1 MAFLN
6 YNFYILN
13 IFLAFWVQLLKFV
26 ILFCYDDSGSEEVK
40 EKFIVSIVNLAKRNK
55 EYTEEEVE
63 VMRYALEGIYLTFTK
78 ILVITLIACLLG
90 LFKEYIWFVLLYTPI
105 RSVSFGWH
113 ANTTK
118 ECWVVSILAFILIP
132 YTFSIIT
139 INRITK
145 IILLTFSIFIFALY
159 SPADTKK
166 RPIVNKKR
174 RLMFKVASLIITL
187 VYCCYSFKHSN
198 LISNLMI
205 ASLLY
210 QSLLI
215 NPLIYKI
222 THQEFNNYKT
232 YNLNE

>member
-1 MAFLN
+1 M
-6 YNFYILN
+6 
-13 IFLAFWVQLLKFV
+13 
-26 ILFCYDDSGSEEVK
+26 K
-40 EKFIVSIVNLAKRNK
+40 EKFIASVVNLAKKKK
-55 EYTEEEVE
+55 EYTEEEVAI
-63 VMRYALEGIYLTFTK
+63 MRYALEGIYLTFTK
-78 ILVITLIACLLG
+78 ILVITLIAALLG

-118 ECWVVSILAFILIP
+118 QCWVVSILAFILIP
-132 YTFSIIT
+132 YTFSVIT

-174 RLMFKVASLIITL
+174 RLMFKVVSLIIIF
-187 VYCCYSFKHSN
+187 VYSYYALNNSN
-198 LISNLMI
+198 LVSNLML

-210 QSLLI
+210 QSMLI

-222 THQEFNNYKT
+222 SHQEFNNFKA

>member
-1 MAFLN
+1 M
-6 YNFYILN
+6 
-13 IFLAFWVQLLKFV
+13 
-26 ILFCYDDSGSEEVK
+26 K
-40 EKFIVSIVNLAKRNK
+40 EKFIASVVNLAKRKK
-55 EYTEEEVE
+55 EYTEEEVAI
-63 VMRYALEGIYLTFTK
+63 MRYALEGIYLTFTK
-78 ILVITLIACLLG
+78 ILVITLIAALLG

-132 YTFSIIT
+132 YIFSIIT
-139 INRITK
+139 INEITK
-145 IILLTFSIFIFALY
+145 IILLTFSILGFALY

-174 RLMFKVASLIITL
+174 RLLFKVVSLIITL

>member
-1 MAFLN
+1 M
-6 YNFYILN
+6 
-13 IFLAFWVQLLKFV
+13 
-26 ILFCYDDSGSEEVK
+26 K
-40 EKFIVSIVNLAKRNK
+40 EKFIASVVNLAKKNK
-55 EYTEEEVE
+55 EYTEEEVAI
-63 VMRYALEGIYLTFTK
+63 MRYALEGIYLTFTK
-78 ILVITLIACLLG
+78 ILVITLIAALLG

-198 LISNLMI
+198 LISNTSSYYWWGILWCI
-205 ASLLY
+205 RNV
-210 QSLLI
+210 LI
-215 NPLIYKI
+215 SSNCDCNK
-222 THQEFNNYKT
+222 NNDRRFYR
-232 YNLNE
+232 

>member
-1 MAFLN
+1 M
-6 YNFYILN
+6 
-13 IFLAFWVQLLKFV
+13 
-26 ILFCYDDSGSEEVK
+26 K
-40 EKFIVSIVNLAKRNK
+40 EKFIASVVNLAKRKK
-55 EYTEEEVE
+55 EYTEEEVAI
-63 VMRYALEGIYLTFTK
+63 MRYALEGIYLTFTK
-78 ILVITLIACLLG
+78 ILVITLIAALLG

-118 ECWVVSILAFILIP
+118 QCWVVSILAFILIP

-139 INRITK
+139 INRIAK

-174 RLMFKVASLIITL
+174 RLMFKVVSLIIIF
-187 VYCCYSFKHSN
+187 VYSYYALNNSN
-198 LISNLMI
+198 LISNLML

-210 QSLLI
+210 QSMLI

-222 THQEFNNYKT
+222 SHQEFNNFKA

>member
-1 MAFLN
+1 M
-6 YNFYILN
+6 N

-26 ILFCYDDSGSEEVK
+26 VLFCYDDSGSEEVK
-40 EKFIVSIVNLAKRNK
+40 EKFIASVVNLAKRKK
-55 EYTEEEVE
+55 EYTEEEVAI
-63 VMRYALEGIYLTFTK
+63 MRYALEGIYLTFTK
-78 ILVITLIACLLG
+78 ILVITLIAALLG

-132 YTFSIIT
+132 YIFSIIT
-139 INRITK
+139 INEITK
-145 IILLTFSIFIFALY
+145 IILLTFSILGFALY

-174 RLMFKVASLIITL
+174 RLLFKVVSLIITL
-187 VYCCYSFKHSN
+187 VYCCYSFKQSN

>member
-1 MAFLN
+1 M
-6 YNFYILN
+6 
-13 IFLAFWVQLLKFV
+13 
-26 ILFCYDDSGSEEVK
+26 K
-40 EKFIVSIVNLAKRNK
+40 EKFIASVVNLAKRK
-55 EYTEEEVE
+55 MEYTEEEVAI
-63 VMRYALEGIYLTFTK
+63 MRYALEGIYLTFTK
-78 ILVITLIACLLG
+78 ILVITLIAALLG

-132 YTFSIIT
+132 YIFSIIT
-139 INRITK
+139 INEITK
-145 IILLTFSIFIFALY
+145 IILLTFSILGFVLY

>member
-1 MAFLN
+1 M
-6 YNFYILN
+6 
-13 IFLAFWVQLLKFV
+13 
-26 ILFCYDDSGSEEVK
+26 ILFCYDEDGSEEVK
-40 EKFIVSIVNLAKRNK
+40 EKFIVGVVNLARRNR
-55 EYTEEEVE
+55 EYSDEDVA

-90 LFKEYIWFVLLYTPI
+90 LFKKYMWFVILYTPL

-118 ECWVVSILAFILIP
+118 ECWVVSILSFILIP
-132 YTFSIIT
+132 YIFSIIT
-139 INRITK
+139 INEITK
-145 IILLTFSIFIFALY
+145 IILLTFSILVFALY

-174 RLMFKVASLIITL
+174 RLLFKVVSLIITL

-198 LISNLMI
+198 LIGNLMI

-222 THQEFNNYKT
+222 THQEFNNYKA

>member
-1 MAFLN
+1 M
-6 YNFYILN
+6 
-13 IFLAFWVQLLKFV
+13 
-26 ILFCYDDSGSEEVK
+26 K

-55 EYTEEEVE
+55 EYTEEEVAI
-63 VMRYALEGIYLTFTK
+63 MRYALEGIYLTFTK

-139 INRITK
+139 INEITK
-145 IILLTFSIFIFALY
+145 IILLTFSILGFALY

-174 RLMFKVASLIITL
+174 RLLFKVVSLIITL

-198 LISNLMI
+198 LISNLML

>member
-1 MAFLN
+1 M
-6 YNFYILN
+6 
-13 IFLAFWVQLLKFV
+13 
-26 ILFCYDDSGSEEVK
+26 K
-40 EKFIVSIVNLAKRNK
+40 EKFIASVVNLAKRKK
-55 EYTEEEVE
+55 EYTEEEVAI
-63 VMRYALEGIYLTFTK
+63 MRYALEGIYLTFTK
-78 ILVITLIACLLG
+78 ILVITLIAALLG

-222 THQEFNNYKT
+222 TQQEFNNYKT

>member
-1 MAFLN
+1 
-6 YNFYILN
+6 
-13 IFLAFWVQLLKFV
+13 
-26 ILFCYDDSGSEEVK
+26 VK
-40 EKFIVSIVNLAKRNK
+40 EKFIASVVNLAKRKK
-55 EYTEEEVE
+55 EYTEEEVAI
-63 VMRYALEGIYLTFTK
+63 MRYALEGIYLTFTK
-78 ILVITLIACLLG
+78 ILVITLIAALLG

-132 YTFSIIT
+132 YIFSIIT
-139 INRITK
+139 INEITK
-145 IILLTFSIFIFALY
+145 IILLTFSILGFVLY

>member
-1 MAFLN
+1 M
-6 YNFYILN
+6 
-13 IFLAFWVQLLKFV
+13 
-26 ILFCYDDSGSEEVK
+26 K
-40 EKFIVSIVNLAKRNK
+40 EKFIVGVVNIARRNK
-55 EYTEEEVE
+55 EYSDEDVE

-90 LFKEYIWFVLLYTPI
+90 LFKEYMWFVILYTPL

-118 ECWVVSILAFILIP
+118 ECWVVSILSFILIP
-132 YTFSIIT
+132 YIFSIIT
-139 INRITK
+139 INEITK
-145 IILLTFSIFIFALY
+145 IILLTFSILVFALY

-174 RLMFKVASLIITL
+174 RLLFKVVSLIITL

-198 LISNLMI
+198 LIGNLMI

-222 THQEFNNYKT
+222 THQEFNNYKA

>member
-1 MAFLN
+1 M
-6 YNFYILN
+6 N
-13 IFLAFWVQLLKFV
+13 IFLYFWVQLLKFV
-26 ILFCYDDSGSEEVK
+26 ILFCYDEDGSEEVK

-55 EYTEEEVE
+55 EYSDEDVE

-90 LFKEYIWFVLLYTPI
+90 LFKEYMWFVILYTPL

-132 YTFSIIT
+132 YIFSIIT
-139 INRITK
+139 INEITK
-145 IILLTFSIFIFALY
+145 IILLTFSILVFALY

-174 RLMFKVASLIITL
+174 RLLFKVVSLIITL

-198 LISNLMI
+198 LIGNLMI

-222 THQEFNNYKT
+222 THQEFNNYKA

>member
-1 MAFLN
+1 M
-6 YNFYILN
+6 N
-13 IFLAFWVQLLKFV
+13 IFLDFWVQLLKFV
-26 ILFCYDDSGSEEVK
+26 ILFCYDEDGSEEVK

-55 EYTEEEVE
+55 EYSDEDVE

-90 LFKEYIWFVLLYTPI
+90 LFKEYMWFVILYTPL

-132 YTFSIIT
+132 YIFSIIT
-139 INRITK
+139 INEITK
-145 IILLTFSIFIFALY
+145 IILLTFSILVFALY

-174 RLMFKVASLIITL
+174 RLLFKVVSLIITL

-198 LISNLMI
+198 LVSNLMI

-215 NPLIYKI
+215 SPLIYKI

>member
-1 MAFLN
+1 
-6 YNFYILN
+6 
-13 IFLAFWVQLLKFV
+13 
-26 ILFCYDDSGSEEVK
+26 
-40 EKFIVSIVNLAKRNK
+40 
-55 EYTEEEVE
+55 
-63 VMRYALEGIYLTFTK
+63 MRYSLEGIYLTFTK
-78 ILVITLIACLLG
+78 IFVITLIAALLG

-118 ECWVVSILAFILIP
+118 ECWIVSILAFILIP

-139 INRITK
+139 INIITK
-145 IILLTFSIFIFALY
+145 IVLLTFSLLAFAMY

-174 RLMFKVASLIITL
+174 RLMFKVVSLIIGL
-187 VYCCYSFKHSN
+187 FYSYYSLSHSN

-210 QSLLI
+210 QSILI
-215 NPLIYKI
+215 SPLIYKI
-222 THQEFNNYKT
+222 SHQEFNNYKA
-232 YNLNE
+232 YNLKWIDWCRKKGGSYVRKYLKIYCKSY

>member
-1 MAFLN
+1 M
-6 YNFYILN
+6 
-13 IFLAFWVQLLKFV
+13 
-26 ILFCYDDSGSEEVK
+26 K
-40 EKFIVSIVNLAKRNK
+40 EKFIVNIVNFAKRNK
-55 EYTEEEVE
+55 EYSDDEVAI
-63 VMRYALEGIYLTFTK
+63 MRYALEGIYLTFTK
-78 ILVITLIACLLG
+78 ILVITLIAIVLG

-118 ECWVVSILAFILIP
+118 ECWIVSILAFILIP

-139 INRITK
+139 INKIAK
-145 IILLTFSIFIFALY
+145 IILLTFSIIMFIVY

-166 RPIVNKKR
+166 RPIVSKKR
-174 RLMFKVASLIITL
+174 RLLFKAASLIITFA
-187 VYCCYSFKHSN
+187 YCYYSLNNAN

-210 QSLLI
+210 QSMLI
-215 NPLIYKI
+215 NPLIYKLS
-222 THQEFNNYKT
+222 HQEFNNFKA

>member
-1 MAFLN
+1 M
-6 YNFYILN
+6 
-13 IFLAFWVQLLKFV
+13 
-26 ILFCYDDSGSEEVK
+26 K
-40 EKFIVSIVNLAKRNK
+40 EKFIVGVVNLARRNK
-55 EYTEEEVE
+55 EYSDEDVA

-90 LFKEYIWFVLLYTPI
+90 LFKEYMWFVILYTPL

-118 ECWVVSILAFILIP
+118 ECWVVSILSFILIP
-132 YTFSIIT
+132 YIFSIIT
-139 INRITK
+139 INEITK
-145 IILLTFSIFIFALY
+145 IILLTFSILVFALY

-174 RLMFKVASLIITL
+174 RLLFKVVSLIITL

-198 LISNLMI
+198 LIGNLMI

-222 THQEFNNYKT
+222 THQEFNNYKA

>member
-1 MAFLN
+1 M
-6 YNFYILN
+6 N

-26 ILFCYDDSGSEEVK
+26 VLFCYDDSGSEEVK
-40 EKFIVSIVNLAKRNK
+40 EKFIASVVNLAKRKK
-55 EYTEEEVE
+55 EYTEEEVAI
-63 VMRYALEGIYLTFTK
+63 MRYALEGIYLTFTK
-78 ILVITLIACLLG
+78 ILVITLIATLLG

-132 YTFSIIT
+132 YIFSIIT
-139 INRITK
+139 INEITK
-145 IILLTFSIFIFALY
+145 IILLTFSILGFALY

-174 RLMFKVASLIITL
+174 RLLFKVVSLIITL
-187 VYCCYSFKHSN
+187 VYCCYSFKQSN

>member
-1 MAFLN
+1 M
-6 YNFYILN
+6 
-13 IFLAFWVQLLKFV
+13 
-26 ILFCYDDSGSEEVK
+26 K
-40 EKFIVSIVNLAKRNK
+40 EKFIASVVNLAKRKK
-55 EYTEEEVE
+55 EYTEEEVAI
-63 VMRYALEGIYLTFTK
+63 MRYALEGIYLTFTK
-78 ILVITLIACLLG
+78 ILVITLIAALLG

-118 ECWVVSILAFILIP
+118 QCWVVSILAFILIP

-139 INRITK
+139 MNRIAK

>member
-1 MAFLN
+1 M
-6 YNFYILN
+6 
-13 IFLAFWVQLLKFV
+13 
-26 ILFCYDDSGSEEVK
+26 K
-40 EKFIVSIVNLAKRNK
+40 EKFIVGVVNLARRNK
-55 EYTEEEVE
+55 EYSDEDVA

-90 LFKEYIWFVLLYTPI
+90 LFKEYMWFVILYTPL

-118 ECWVVSILAFILIP
+118 ECWVVSILSFILIP
-132 YTFSIIT
+132 YIFSIIT
-139 INRITK
+139 INEITK
-145 IILLTFSIFIFALY
+145 IILLTFSILVFALY

-174 RLMFKVASLIITL
+174 RLLFKVVSLIIVL
-187 VYCCYSFKHSN
+187 LYCCYSFKHSN

-222 THQEFNNYKT
+222 THQEFNNYKA

>member
-1 MAFLN
+1 M
-6 YNFYILN
+6 
-13 IFLAFWVQLLKFV
+13 
-26 ILFCYDDSGSEEVK
+26 K

-55 EYTEEEVE
+55 EYTEEEVAI
-63 VMRYALEGIYLTFTK
+63 MRYALEGIYLTFTK
-78 ILVITLIACLLG
+78 ILVITLIAFLLG

-139 INRITK
+139 INEITK
-145 IILLTFSIFIFALY
+145 IILLTFSILGFALY

-174 RLMFKVASLIITL
+174 RLLFKVVSLIITL

-198 LISNLMI
+198 LISNLML

-222 THQEFNNYKT
+222 SHQEFNNYKT

>member
-1 MAFLN
+1 M
-6 YNFYILN
+6 
-13 IFLAFWVQLLKFV
+13 
-26 ILFCYDDSGSEEVK
+26 K
-40 EKFIVSIVNLAKRNK
+40 EKFIASVVNLAKKNK
-55 EYTEEEVE
+55 EYTEEEVAI
-63 VMRYALEGIYLTFTK
+63 MRYALEGIYLTFTK
-78 ILVITLIACLLG
+78 ILVITLIAALLG

-132 YTFSIIT
+132 YIFSIIT
-139 INRITK
+139 INEITK
-145 IILLTFSIFIFALY
+145 IILLTFSILGFALY

>member
-1 MAFLN
+1 M
-6 YNFYILN
+6 
-13 IFLAFWVQLLKFV
+13 
-26 ILFCYDDSGSEEVK
+26 K
-40 EKFIVSIVNLAKRNK
+40 EKFIVSIVNLAKRKK
-55 EYTEEEVE
+55 EYTEEEVAI
-63 VMRYALEGIYLTFTK
+63 MRYALEGIYLTFTK
-78 ILVITLIACLLG
+78 ILVITLIAALLG

-118 ECWVVSILAFILIP
+118 QCWVVSILAFILIP

-145 IILLTFSIFIFALY
+145 IILLIFSIFIFALY

-174 RLMFKVASLIITL
+174 RLLFKVVSLIITL
-187 VYCCYSFKHSN
+187 VYCCYSFKQSN

>member
-1 MAFLN
+1 M
-6 YNFYILN
+6 
-13 IFLAFWVQLLKFV
+13 
-26 ILFCYDDSGSEEVK
+26 K
-40 EKFIVSIVNLAKRNK
+40 EKFIASVVNLAKRKK
-55 EYTEEEVE
+55 EYTEEEVAI
-63 VMRYALEGIYLTFTK
+63 MRYALEGIYLTFTK
-78 ILVITLIACLLG
+78 ILVITLIAALLG

-118 ECWVVSILAFILIP
+118 ECWVVSILAFISIP
-132 YTFSIIT
+132 YIFSIIT
-139 INRITK
+139 INEITK
-145 IILLTFSIFIFALY
+145 IILLTFSILGFALY

>member
-1 MAFLN
+1 M
-6 YNFYILN
+6 
-13 IFLAFWVQLLKFV
+13 LKFV
-26 ILFCYDDSGSEEVK
+26 ILFCYDEGGSEEVK

-55 EYTEEEVE
+55 EYSNEDVE

-145 IILLTFSIFIFALY
+145 IILLTFSIFIFAWY

-166 RPIVNKKR
+166 KPIINKKR
-174 RLMFKVASLIITL
+174 RLMFKVVSLIIIL
-187 VYCCYSFKHSN
+187 VYSYYALNNSN

>member
-1 MAFLN
+1 M
-6 YNFYILN
+6 
-13 IFLAFWVQLLKFV
+13 
-26 ILFCYDDSGSEEVK
+26 K
-40 EKFIVSIVNLAKRNK
+40 EKFIASVVNLAKRKK
-55 EYTEEEVE
+55 EYTEEEVAI
-63 VMRYALEGIYLTFTK
+63 MRYALEGIYLTFTK
-78 ILVITLIACLLG
+78 ILVITLIAALLG

-118 ECWVVSILAFILIP
+118 QCWVVSILAFILIP
-132 YTFSIIT
+132 YTFNIIT

>member
-1 MAFLN
+1 M
-6 YNFYILN
+6 
-13 IFLAFWVQLLKFV
+13 
-26 ILFCYDDSGSEEVK
+26 K
-40 EKFIVSIVNLAKRNK
+40 EKFIVNIVNFAKRNK
-55 EYTEEEVE
+55 EYSDDEVAI
-63 VMRYALEGIYLTFTK
+63 MRYALEGIYLTFTK
-78 ILVITLIACLLG
+78 ILVITLIAIVLG

-118 ECWVVSILAFILIP
+118 ECWIVSILAFILIP

-139 INRITK
+139 INKIAK
-145 IILLTFSIFIFALY
+145 IILLTFSIIMFIVY

-166 RPIVNKKR
+166 RPIVSKKR
-174 RLMFKVASLIITL
+174 RLLFKAASLIITFA
-187 VYCCYSFKHSN
+187 YCYYSLNNAN

-210 QSLLI
+210 QSMLI
-215 NPLIYKI
+215 NPLIYKVS
-222 THQEFNNYKT
+222 HQEFNNFKA

>member
-1 MAFLN
+1 MN
-6 YNFYILN
+6 N
-13 IFLAFWVQLLKFV
+13 FLAFWVQLLKFV
-26 ILFCYDDSGSEEVK
+26 ILFCYDEDGSEEVK
-40 EKFIVSIVNLAKRNK
+40 EKFIVGVVNLARRNR
-55 EYTEEEVE
+55 EYSDEDVA

-90 LFKEYIWFVLLYTPI
+90 LFKKYMWFVILYIPL

-132 YTFSIIT
+132 YIFSIIT
-139 INRITK
+139 INEITK
-145 IILLTFSIFIFALY
+145 IILLTFSILVFALY

-174 RLMFKVASLIITL
+174 RLLFKVVSLIITL

>member
-1 MAFLN
+1 M
-6 YNFYILN
+6 
-13 IFLAFWVQLLKFV
+13 
-26 ILFCYDDSGSEEVK
+26 K
-40 EKFIVSIVNLAKRNK
+40 EKFIASVVNLAKRKK
-55 EYTEEEVE
+55 EYTEEEVAI
-63 VMRYALEGIYLTFTK
+63 MRYALEGIYLTFTK
-78 ILVITLIACLLG
+78 ILVITLIAALLG

-118 ECWVVSILAFILIP
+118 QCWVVSILAFILIP

-139 INRITK
+139 INKITK

-174 RLMFKVASLIITL
+174 RLMFKVVSLIIIL
-187 VYCCYSFKHSN
+187 GYSYYALNNSN
-198 LISNLMI
+198 LISNLML

-210 QSLLI
+210 QSMLI

-222 THQEFNNYKT
+222 SHQEFNNFKA

>member
-1 MAFLN
+1 M
-6 YNFYILN
+6 
-13 IFLAFWVQLLKFV
+13 
-26 ILFCYDDSGSEEVK
+26 K
-40 EKFIVSIVNLAKRNK
+40 EKFIASVVNLAKRK
-55 EYTEEEVE
+55 MEYTEEEVAI
-63 VMRYALEGIYLTFTK
+63 MRYALEGIYLTFTK
-78 ILVITLIACLLG
+78 ILVITLIAALLG

-174 RLMFKVASLIITL
+174 RLMFKVL
-187 VYCCYSFKHSN
+187 
-198 LISNLMI
+198 
-205 ASLLY
+205 
-210 QSLLI
+210 
-215 NPLIYKI
+215 
-222 THQEFNNYKT
+222 
-232 YNLNE
+232 

>member
-1 MAFLN
+1 M
-6 YNFYILN
+6 
-13 IFLAFWVQLLKFV
+13 
-26 ILFCYDDSGSEEVK
+26 K
-40 EKFIVSIVNLAKRNK
+40 EKFIASVVNLAKKNK
-55 EYTEEEVE
+55 EYTEEEVAI
-63 VMRYALEGIYLTFTK
+63 MRYALEGIYLTFTK
-78 ILVITLIACLLG
+78 ILVITLIAALLG

-215 NPLIYKI
+215 SPLIYKI

>member
-1 MAFLN
+1 M
-6 YNFYILN
+6 
-13 IFLAFWVQLLKFV
+13 
-26 ILFCYDDSGSEEVK
+26 K
-40 EKFIVSIVNLAKRNK
+40 EKFIASVVNLAKRKK
-55 EYTEEEVE
+55 EYTEEEVAI
-63 VMRYALEGIYLTFTK
+63 MRYALEGIYLTFTK
-78 ILVITLIACLLG
+78 ILVITLIAALLG

-118 ECWVVSILAFILIP
+118 QCWVVSILAFILIP

-139 INRITK
+139 INKITK

-174 RLMFKVASLIITL
+174 RLMFKVVSLIIIF
-187 VYCCYSFKHSN
+187 VYSYYALNNSN
-198 LISNLMI
+198 LISNLML

-210 QSLLI
+210 QSMLI

-222 THQEFNNYKT
+222 SHQEFNNFKA

>member
-1 MAFLN
+1 M
-6 YNFYILN
+6 
-13 IFLAFWVQLLKFV
+13 
-26 ILFCYDDSGSEEVK
+26 K

-55 EYTEEEVE
+55 EYTEEEVAI
-63 VMRYALEGIYLTFTK
+63 MRYALEGIYLTFTK
-78 ILVITLIACLLG
+78 ILVITLIAALLG

-132 YTFSIIT
+132 YIFSIIT
-139 INRITK
+139 INEITK
-145 IILLTFSIFIFALY
+145 IILLTFSILGFALY

-174 RLMFKVASLIITL
+174 RLLFKVVSLIITL
-187 VYCCYSFKHSN
+187 VYCCYSFKQSN

>member
-1 MAFLN
+1 M
-6 YNFYILN
+6 
-13 IFLAFWVQLLKFV
+13 
-26 ILFCYDDSGSEEVK
+26 K

-55 EYTEEEVE
+55 EYSNEDVE

-90 LFKEYIWFVLLYTPI
+90 LFKEYMWFVILYIPL

-132 YTFSIIT
+132 YIFSIIT
-139 INRITK
+139 INEITK
-145 IILLTFSIFIFALY
+145 IILLTFSILVFALY
-159 SPADTKK
+159 SPADTKR

-174 RLMFKVASLIITL
+174 RLLFKAVSLIITL

-232 YNLNE
+232 YNLNK

>member
-1 MAFLN
+1 M
-6 YNFYILN
+6 
-13 IFLAFWVQLLKFV
+13 
-26 ILFCYDDSGSEEVK
+26 K

-55 EYTEEEVE
+55 EYSNEDVE

-90 LFKEYIWFVLLYTPI
+90 LFKEYMWFVILYIPL

-132 YTFSIIT
+132 YIFSIIT
-139 INRITK
+139 INEITK
-145 IILLTFSIFIFALY
+145 IILLTFSILVFALY

-174 RLMFKVASLIITL
+174 RLLFKVVSLIITL

-232 YNLNE
+232 YNLNK

>member
-1 MAFLN
+1 M
-6 YNFYILN
+6 N

-40 EKFIVSIVNLAKRNK
+40 EKFIASVVNLAKKNK
-55 EYTEEEVE
+55 EYTEEEVAI
-63 VMRYALEGIYLTFTK
+63 MRYALEGIYLTFTK
-78 ILVITLIACLLG
+78 ILVITLIAALLG

-139 INRITK
+139 INKITK

>member
-1 MAFLN
+1 M
-6 YNFYILN
+6 
-13 IFLAFWVQLLKFV
+13 
-26 ILFCYDDSGSEEVK
+26 K
-40 EKFIVSIVNLAKRNK
+40 EKFIVSVVNLAKRNK
-55 EYTEEEVE
+55 EYTEEKVA

-78 ILVITLIACLLG
+78 ILVITLIAALLG

-118 ECWVVSILAFILIP
+118 QCWVVSILAFILIP
-132 YTFSIIT
+132 YTFSVIT
-139 INRITK
+139 INMITK
-145 IILLTFSIFIFALY
+145 IVLLTFSILIYALY

-187 VYCCYSFKHSN
+187 VYSYYALNNSN

-210 QSLLI
+210 QSMLI
-215 NPLIYKI
+215 NPLIYKVS
-222 THQEFNNYKT
+222 HQEFNNFKA

>member
-1 MAFLN
+1 M
-6 YNFYILN
+6 
-13 IFLAFWVQLLKFV
+13 
-26 ILFCYDDSGSEEVK
+26 K
-40 EKFIVSIVNLAKRNK
+40 EKFIASVVNLAKRNK
-55 EYTEEEVE
+55 EYTEEEVAI
-63 VMRYALEGIYLTFTK
+63 MRYALEGIYLTFTK
-78 ILVITLIACLLG
+78 ILVITLIAALLG

-118 ECWVVSILAFILIP
+118 QCWVVSILAFILIP
-132 YTFSIIT
+132 YTFSVIT

-174 RLMFKVASLIITL
+174 RLMFKVVSLIIIF
-187 VYCCYSFKHSN
+187 VYSYYALNNSN
-198 LISNLMI
+198 LVSNLML

-210 QSLLI
+210 QSMLI

-222 THQEFNNYKT
+222 SHQEFNNFKA

>member
-1 MAFLN
+1 M
-6 YNFYILN
+6 N

-40 EKFIVSIVNLAKRNK
+40 EKFIASVVNLAKKNK
-55 EYTEEEVE
+55 EYTEEEVAI
-63 VMRYALEGIYLTFTK
+63 MRYTLEGIYLTFTK
-78 ILVITLIACLLG
+78 ILVITLIAALLG

-205 ASLLY
+205 ASLIY